1 VTENAYKLRPKIA
14 TIARFTHTHNNK
26 DTRMNQDYRS
36 IYNAQTNTYVA
47 VSSNTPARGKTAS
60 ARTNI
65 RRCAFALGAIAAL
78 MAPVSGAWADCKDTA
93 SEAYATNGSNCTLS
107 LPKYTAVGTG
117 IQLFRDNEL
126 IYVGGSF
133 SINGTRGGAT
143 LNMNNVTVESSV
155 SNIIGIS
162 IMESQLISTGDL
174 TFNFN
179 GVDDSALYFVGSSG
193 RLNNLTINGVN
204 GRGFAVENINSQ
216 VNISGHTQIDLDS
229 GAGIAVTGLALGGR
243 PAEGASLTLNT
254 ANVNIN
260 GNLPGYGVE
269 STNRGKI
276 TATGQVNIFT
286 TGAQSAAL
294 VSDEGGDVQ
303 FTNGGKIASTGDKSV
318 AVLFSSGSID
328 QEYDDIRADNQI
340 ALNNYQLSSSQ
351 GDVVAAYG
359 GTSHLTLNNTEAAAA
374 DSKNLIYVSN
384 GSDALVGTLEN
395 LEGEGEFTPN
405 AANFTLNA
413 NASTLS
419 GNITVAADGSAAT
432 LNFNNGSTYTGTMS
446 NVTRSTLDASSRWNM
461 TGNST
466 ITQTLNNAG
475 TVYFKN
481 LGQTLTT
488 ANYVGTAG
496 SVISLETKL
505 GDDNST
511 TDKLYVTGNT
521 SGSTRLE
528 IRNAGGTGAQTV
540 NGINVVQVDGTSAAD
555 SFTMAAPVQAGAYE
569 YTLKQGSALDANDW
583 YLTSQS
589 TTTLYRPAV
598 AAYVVAQT
606 ANTDATFDLMS
617 SLHQRMGEQRGT
629 SGAPQTWGKIFTA
642 GQSNNGKNRFEYD
655 QFSTGFQFG
664 RDVWS
669 NNTSRAGV
677 TLNYA
682 YSDIDARDSARAQE
696 NLAQNTGT
704 IKSTALGLGGYFTQH
719 MSNGMYVDVVGQANH
734 ITNKFNDSYSGQSKQ
749 KGWQA
754 GLSTEIGKTVGNIGG
769 WNVEPQAQL
778 SYAYGNY
785 KNFADAYSTIGN
797 DNTNSLRGRLGVRLF
812 KDLNISGQAA
822 QYYGIANIGHDFIK
836 PKNVTLSDRTGSTT
850 LNERFDNTYAE
861 IGAGV
866 SGQVSKTTS
875 LHADARYQRSFK
887 GNKEGAHLDVGVKVQ
902 F

>member
-1 VTENAYKLRPKIA
+1 
-14 TIARFTHTHNNK
+14 
-26 DTRMNQDYRS
+26 MNQVYRS
-36 IYNAQTNTYVA
+36 IYNTQTNTYVA

-65 RRCAFALGAIAAL
+65 RRCVFGLSAIAAL

-93 SEAYATNGSNCTLS
+93 NLVSVNNGTTCTLS
-107 LPKYTAVGTG
+107 LPSYSASLTPEGNNGYFSNDVITAFFGGTL
-117 IQLFRDNEL
+117 IIDNANVEL
-126 IYVGGSF
+126 AVRGVGGID
-133 SINGTRGGAT
+133 INTG
-143 LNMNNVTVESSV
+143 SH
-155 SNIIGIS
+155 
-162 IMESQLISTGDL
+162 LISTGNL
-174 TFNFN
+174 TINSN
-179 GVDDSALYFVGSSG
+179 GNDRSSLHIQDP
-193 RLNNLTINGVN
+193 RSKADLNNLTITNSGN
-204 GRGFAVENINSQ
+204 SYNAMFETFATQ
-216 VNISGHTQIDLDS
+216 VKISGHTQIDITNGNDV
-229 GAGIAVTGLALGGR
+229 AGIFVYGGDVGSVTKG
-243 PAEGASLTLNT
+243 SLTLNT
-254 ANVNIN
+254 ANVNIS
-260 GNLPGYGVE
+260 GSGYGIASSE
-269 STNRGKI
+269 LGKI
-276 TATGQVNIFT
+276 TATGQTNINV
-286 TGAQSAAL
+286 TGNQSAAL
-294 VSDEGGDVQ
+294 VSSYGGEIS
-303 FTNGGKIASTGDKSV
+303 FTNGGKISATGDQSV
-318 AVLFSSGSID
+318 AVLFQSEALIKQDLGAFVKPADD
-328 QEYDDIRADNQI
+328 QIT
-340 ALNNYQLSSSQ
+340 LNNYQLSSTQ

-359 GTSHLTLNNTEAAAA
+359 GTSHLTLNNTTAAAA
-374 DSKNLIYVSN
+374 ASKNLIHVSN
-384 GSDALVGTLEN
+384 GSDSQIEAILED
-395 LEGEGEFTPN
+395 FTPN
-405 AANFTLNA
+405 AANLTLNA

-432 LNFNNGSTYTGTMS
+432 LNFNNGSTYTGAMS

-511 TDKLYVTGNT
+511 TDKLHVTGNT
-521 SGSTRLE
+521 YGSTRLE

-583 YLTSQS
+583 YLTSKIGNS
-589 TTTLYRPAV
+589 SGGNSSGTTGTTTLYRPAV

-682 YSDIDARDSARAQE
+682 YSDIDARDSARAQAS
-696 NLAQNTGT
+696 LAQNTGT

-850 LNERFDNTYAE
+850 LNERFDSTYAE

>member
-1 VTENAYKLRPKIA
+1 MLEGTVMIDAD
-14 TIARFTHTHNNK
+14 FTGT
-26 DTRMNQDYRS
+26 TL
-36 IYNAQTNTYVA
+36 
-47 VSSNTPARGKTAS
+47 TAS
-60 ARTNI
+60 QATVQIDSTGKDRLPINVQRNATATFTN
-65 RRCAFALGAIAAL
+65 LGINL
-78 MAPVSGAWADCKDTA
+78 
-93 SEAYATNGSNCTLS
+93 SNS
-107 LPKYTAVGTG
+107 
-117 IQLFRDNEL
+117 
-126 IYVGGSF
+126 SF
-133 SINGTRGGAT
+133 SAINVEQGGK
-143 LNMNNVTVESSV
+143 
-155 SNIIGIS
+155 
-162 IMESQLISTGDL
+162 
-174 TFNFN
+174 
-179 GVDDSALYFVGSSG
+179 
-193 RLNNLTINGVN
+193 
-204 GRGFAVENINSQ
+204 
-216 VNISGHTQIDLDS
+216 VNISGHTQINLIASTEDVPTAIVS
-229 GAGIAVTGLALGGR
+229 GDFDGNKTYPVS
-243 PAEGASLTLNT
+243 EVNLNT
-254 ANVNIN
+254 ANISITGGSGLGLLSDIN
-260 GNLPGYGVE
+260 
-269 STNRGKI
+269 GKI
-276 TATGQVNIFT
+276 TATGSVHI
-286 TGAQSAAL
+286 TGAGEPNFDIDEFGVTGAAAFDGGIVDLTAGGTISVSGTKSAAL
-294 VSDEGGDVQ
+294 MLLSMDTPSQDVFPSSASQ
-303 FTNGGKIASTGDKSV
+303 ISLTGFEVRSTGGNVIQAFGGAS
-318 AVLFSSGSID
+318 
-328 QEYDDIRADNQI
+328 N
-340 ALNNYQLSSSQ
+340 LNLN
-351 GDVVAAYG
+351 
-359 GTSHLTLNNTEAAAA
+359 LTKTTATAEANH
-374 DSKNLIYVSN
+374 KLIEVSN
-384 GSDALVGTLEN
+384 GS
-395 LEGEGEFTPN
+395 EFSSLTDESIPS

-432 LNFNNGSTYTGTMS
+432 LNFNNGSTYTGAMS

-511 TDKLYVTGNT
+511 TDKLHVTGNT

-583 YLTSQS
+583 YLTSKIGNS
-589 TTTLYRPAV
+589 SGGNSSGTTGTTTLYRPAV

-682 YSDIDARDSARAQE
+682 YSDIDARDSARAQA

-850 LNERFDNTYAE
+850 LNERFDSTYAE

>member
-1 VTENAYKLRPKIA
+1 
-14 TIARFTHTHNNK
+14 
-26 DTRMNQDYRS
+26 MNQDYRS

-65 RRCAFALGAIAAL
+65 RRCVFGLSAIAAL
-78 MAPVSGAWADCKDTA
+78 MAPMSGAWAACRDTA
-93 SEAYATNGSNCTLS
+93 SSASAEGGSNCTLS
-107 LPKYTAVGTG
+107 LPKYTALTSNRGTQV
-117 IQLFRDNEL
+117 IL
-126 IYVGGSF
+126 VGG
-133 SINGTRGGAT
+133 INASDRNTT
-143 LNMNNVTVESSV
+143 LNMNNVTVESSLV
-155 SNIIGIS
+155 RVGAIS
-162 IMESQLISTGDL
+162 VYNGSHLISTGDL
-174 TFNFN
+174 TLNLS
-179 GVDDSALYFVGSSG
+179 GLDHSALDIGYSSTG
-193 RLNNLTINGVN
+193 NLKNLTVN
-204 GRGFAVENINSQ
+204 SVNPSSAALNIWESQ
-216 VNISGHTQIDLDS
+216 VNISGHTQIDITNSNGGS
-229 GAGIAVTGLALGGR
+229 GIDVIGTDYRSSTIG
-243 PAEGASLTLNT
+243 SLTLNT
-254 ANVNIN
+254 TNVNIS
-260 GNLPGYGVE
+260 GSGYGITSSE
-269 STNRGKI
+269 LGKI
-276 TATGQVNIFT
+276 TATGQTNINV
-286 TGAQSAAL
+286 TGNQSAAL
-294 VSDEGGDVQ
+294 VSALGGDIY
-303 FTNGGKIASTGDKSV
+303 FTNGGKIVATGDQSV
-318 AVLFSSGSID
+318 AVLFQSEAFIKQISGALVKPA
-328 QEYDDIRADNQI
+328 DDKIT
-340 ALNNYQLSSSQ
+340 LNNYQLSSTQ
-351 GDVVAAYG
+351 GDVIAAYG
-359 GTSHLTLNNTEAAAA
+359 GTSHLTLNNTTAAAA
-374 DSKNLIYVSN
+374 ASKNLIHVSN
-384 GSDALVGTLEN
+384 GSGSQIKVNFEESTLP
-395 LEGEGEFTPN
+395 PN

-432 LNFNNGSTYTGTMS
+432 LNFNNGSTYTGAMS
-446 NVTRSTLDASSRWNM
+446 NVTRSTLDTSSRWNM

-511 TDKLYVTGNT
+511 TDKVHVTGNT

-583 YLTSQS
+583 YLTSKIGNS
-589 TTTLYRPAV
+589 SGGNSSGTTGTTTLYRPAV

-655 QFSTGFQFG
+655 QLSTGFQFG

-682 YSDIDARDSARAQE
+682 YSDIDARDSARAQAS
-696 NLAQNTGT
+696 LAKNTGT

-850 LNERFDNTYAE
+850 LNERFDSTYAE